1 MRKLTYA
8 VALLSMMVTAGGYRR
23 AATVIKEDSRE
34 SVRLISRDGRND
46 SLRYVLEVSLDS
58 PLIVVEYID
67 SPRRVVTATA
77 RRVSARESIVA
88 GTNEKSETAVEAI
101 SDVRIQEREE
111 SPSRSRLL
119 WWAGAVAVAYLAG
132 RFRRH
137 TS

>member
-1 MRKLTYA
+1 MRRVIYI
-8 VALLSMMVTAGGYRR
+8 VALLSVMVTAGGCRR
-23 AATVIKEDSRE
+23 AATVIKEDSKE

-46 SLRYVLEVSLDS
+46 SLCSVLEVSLDS

-67 SPRRVVTATA
+67 SPSRVVTATA

-88 GTNEKSETAVEAI
+88 GKNEKSETAVEAI

-119 WWAGAVAVAYLAG
+119 WWAVAVAVAYLAG